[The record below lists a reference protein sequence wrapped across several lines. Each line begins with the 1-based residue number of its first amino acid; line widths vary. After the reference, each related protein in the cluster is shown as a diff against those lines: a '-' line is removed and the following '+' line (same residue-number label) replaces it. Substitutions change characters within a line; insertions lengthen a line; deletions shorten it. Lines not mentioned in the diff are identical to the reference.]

1 MLSRTLPLVALTL
14 LSDSACSGEVKLL
27 TWEAYLSDKVV
38 HAFRLETGHRVEQFF
53 ISSDSERNAMF
64 DAGGATLFD
73 LVMADNGATQA
84 YAKQGLIQKMT
95 GKVPN
100 LAHIDADWQ
109 QACGEFGAA
118 YSWGTLGIAYR
129 QSFGVK
135 IDSWQQLFVPPAPFR
150 GKVVTMADANE
161 FTAAALMAQSFS
173 PNSSAPHELE
183 GAFELMRTQKQHL
196 LAYDYGVSYALSW
209 QKESEM
215 AMALAYSADVEEII
229 SATGQED
236 WTYVVPKEGT
246 LLWVDCWVVP
256 SGRAVNDAT
265 LAFLEFINRP
275 DIAAL
280 NAEQAW
286 FPTPIAAAKKLT
298 SDTHRGDTELYP
310 GTEVIERS
318 VLLHDR
324 PAEAKSRIE
333 EVVDNLKNQ

>member
-1 MLSRTLPLVALTL
+1 MLNRTLPVLILALL
-14 LSDSACSGEVKLL
+14 PALAYSGEVKLL

-95 GKVPN
+95 GVVSS

-129 QSFGVK
+129 QSFGIQ
-135 IDSWQQLFVPPAPFR
+135 IDSWQQLFVPPAPFQ
-150 GKVVTMADANE
+150 GKVVTMTDSKE
-161 FTAAALMAQSFS
+161 FTAAALMAHSFS
-173 PNSSAPHELE
+173 PNSSDPRELQR
-183 GAFELMRTQKQHL
+183 AFELMRAQRQHV

-229 SATGQED
+229 SATGQKD
-236 WTYVVPKEGT
+236 WTYVVPNEGT
-246 LLWVDCWVVP
+246 LLWVDCWVIP
-256 SGRAVNDAT
+256 SGRAVNKAT

-275 DIAAL
+275 EIAAL

-286 FPTPIAAAKKLT
+286 FPSPIGAARKLT
-298 SDTHRGDTELYP
+298 SDAHKGNTELYP
-310 GTEVIERS
+310 GTEVMKRS
-318 VLLHDR
+318 VLLYDR
-324 PAEAKSRIE
+324 PEEAKRRISA
-333 EVVDNLKNQ
+333 VIDNLKNQ